1 MNTWTF
7 TMSNE
12 LKFIEVI
19 FWFVTMSMQQFC
31 LRWNN
36 HQPNFISVFSNLLN
50 NETLVDVTL
59 AAEGRHL
66 QAHKVVLSACST
78 YFQSLFTVNPCQ
90 HPIVI
95 LKDIKFAD
103 LKIMVDFMYY
113 GEVNISQDQ
122 LPSIIKTAESLK
134 IKGLA
139 EMHSAS
145 LTKWPSGS
153 SETGGAE
160 RGESC
165 SPSPSPLS
173 PSFRRKRLRKSS
185 TGSTSGSGDKPEDIN
200 EITLVATNIVKP
212 EPLIVS
218 QESGENLRRPVNTS
232 TESQGSIDEDQI
244 SIMSNMENSSTNTPA
259 QSDGSIQDVS
269 QQSGGNI
276 GQSSVPSQPP
286 VHQGLQWTIMEH
298 TYPRFALSSCQT
310 NLSIQASSA
319 FTTPEITATSTISEQ
334 YSGTSTTGSSCALTN
349 YSNSA
354 HGTLQHASSGG
365 PSPSTQ
371 CPSNCQ
377 SPCASPQTAIKR
389 KRSTNPQADENFIRA
404 LDAVRYGGIGFCKA
418 ARMYGVNN
426 RTLWLE
432 YKKRGYP
439 NNRPSLKSRVKQ
451 EVNSSPPPPPPP
463 APPAQPM
470 NSQSPTPMGPPTT
483 PHSTHNTHSTHTMLT
498 SPHTMLSGYID
509 SRHTDYA
516 LPIPQCK
523 QTPVKRARLLMRQ
536 PRVKKEPSHLSPD
549 SETTT
554 CSPHIVSSSIHA
566 TTPTL
571 NLPQTS
577 RSWEESRI
585 SPPPHSMLVNQPNLL
600 TVTTSTNLLTV
611 PQPSYL
617 TKQHSH
623 PLLTSQQQSTSGNYW
638 IHRQHSNPEF
648 PGRTTSP
655 SIVVEPAPIVKT
667 EEEVCEMAATT
678 PVSEATSGG
687 GGGGTSTIAI
697 SGGLRIKTI
706 ELRRSSSSPQTSSS
720 SSREPREGTGD
731 QRLGHCPVLREGP
744 ALGCNHCWNTIDA
757 HGRILRRKTKYHCPE
772 CQINLCIVPCFQE
785 YHEQRRDLISKLK
798 PLPKTSSV

>member
-1 MNTWTF
+1 
-7 TMSNE
+7 
-12 LKFIEVI
+12 
-19 FWFVTMSMQQFC
+19 MSMQQFC

-59 AAEGRHL
+59 AAEGRQI

-95 LKDIKFAD
+95 LKDIKFSD

-139 EMHSAS
+139 EMHTAS

-153 SETGGAE
+153 SETGGGD

-185 TGSTSGSGDKPEDIN
+185 TGSTSGSGDKPEEIN

-244 SIMSNMENSSTNTPA
+244 SIMSNMETSSANTPA

-269 QQSGGNI
+269 QQSAGNI
-276 GQSSVPSQPP
+276 AQSSVSSQAP

-298 TYPRFALSSCQT
+298 TYHPRFALSSCQT

-319 FTTPEITATSTISEQ
+319 FTTPEITASSTISDQ

-349 YSNSA
+349 YPNSS
-354 HGTLQHASSGG
+354 HGTLQHVSSGG

-418 ARMYGVNN
+418 ARMFGVNN

-451 EVNSSPPPPPPP
+451 EVNSSPPPS

-498 SPHTMLSGYID
+498 SHSPHTMLSGYID

-516 LPIPQCK
+516 LPILHCK
-523 QTPVKRARLLMRQ
+523 QTQATKRTRLLIRQ
-536 PRVKKEPSHLSPD
+536 TRVKKEPSHLSPD
-549 SETTT
+549 SETST
-554 CSPHIVSSSIHA
+554 SPHIVSTSVHLA
-566 TTPTL
+566 TPTL

-577 RSWEESRI
+577 RSFEESRI
-585 SPPPHSMLVNQPNLL
+585 SPPPHTMLVNQPNLL
-600 TVTTSTNLLTV
+600 TVTTSPNLLTV

-623 PLLTSQQQSTSGNYW
+623 PLLSSQQPSTSGTYW
-638 IHRQHSNPEF
+638 IHRQHLHPEL

-655 SIVVEPAPIVKT
+655 SIVIEPAPVLKT
-667 EEEVCEMAATT
+667 EDEGSEEAPTT
-678 PVSEATSGG
+678 PTTITSEPGTSGG
-687 GGGGTSTIAI
+687 GGT
-697 SGGLRIKTI
+697 SGGLRVKT
-706 ELRRSSSSPQTSSS
+706 ELRRTSSSPQTSSRDF
-720 SSREPREGTGD
+720 RESTGD

-744 ALGCNHCWNTIDA
+744 ALGCNHCWNTIDD

-785 YHEQRRDLISKLK
+785 YHEQRRELISKLK

>member
-1 MNTWTF
+1 
-7 TMSNE
+7 
-12 LKFIEVI
+12 
-19 FWFVTMSMQQFC
+19 MSMQQFC
-31 LRWNN
+31 LRWNY

-59 AAEGRHL
+59 AAEGKQL

-95 LKDIKFAD
+95 LKDVKFSD

-113 GEVNISQDQ
+113 GEVNISEDQ

-134 IKGLA
+134 IKALA
-139 EMHSAS
+139 EMNTAS
-145 LTKWPSGS
+145 LTKWPRGT
-153 SETGGAE
+153 SEPEGGD

-165 SPSPSPLS
+165 SPTPSPLS

-185 TGSTSGSGDKPEDIN
+185 TGSTSGSGEKPEEMN

-218 QESGENLRRPVNTS
+218 QEGNENLRRPVNTN

-244 SIMSNMENSSTNTPA
+244 SIMSNMDNSSAATPA
-259 QSDGSIQDVS
+259 QNDGSIQDMS
-269 QQSGGNI
+269 QQSGGNVT
-276 GQSSVPSQPP
+276 QSSVSSQPP
-286 VHQGLQWTIMEH
+286 AHQGLQWTIMEH

-319 FTTPEITATSTISEQ
+319 FTTPEITASSTMSDQ

-349 YSNSA
+349 YSNSS
-354 HGTLQHASSGG
+354 HGTLQHASSSG
-365 PSPSTQ
+365 PTPSTQ

-418 ARMYGVNN
+418 ARMFGVNN

-451 EVNSSPPPPPPP
+451 EVNSSPPP
-463 APPAQPM
+463 APSAQPV

-498 SPHTMLSGYID
+498 THSPHTMLSGYID

-516 LPIPQCK
+516 LP
-523 QTPVKRARLLMRQ
+523 
-536 PRVKKEPSHLSPD
+536 S
-549 SETTT
+549 TTM
-554 CSPHIVSSSIHA
+554 P
-566 TTPTL
+566 
-571 NLPQTS
+571 
-577 RSWEESRI
+577 
-585 SPPPHSMLVNQPNLL
+585 
-600 TVTTSTNLLTV
+600 
-611 PQPSYL
+611 
-617 TKQHSH
+617 
-623 PLLTSQQQSTSGNYW
+623 
-638 IHRQHSNPEF
+638 
-648 PGRTTSP
+648 
-655 SIVVEPAPIVKT
+655 
-667 EEEVCEMAATT
+667 
-678 PVSEATSGG
+678 
-687 GGGGTSTIAI
+687 
-697 SGGLRIKTI
+697 
-706 ELRRSSSSPQTSSS
+706 
-720 SSREPREGTGD
+720 
-731 QRLGHCPVLREGP
+731 
-744 ALGCNHCWNTIDA
+744 
-757 HGRILRRKTKYHCPE
+757 
-772 CQINLCIVPCFQE
+772 INLHGVN
-785 YHEQRRDLISKLK
+785 YNAM
-798 PLPKTSSV
+798 

>member
-1 MNTWTF
+1 M
-7 TMSNE
+7 
-12 LKFIEVI
+12 
-19 FWFVTMSMQQFC
+19 MSMQQYC

-59 AAEGRHL
+59 AAEGRQI

-95 LKDIKFAD
+95 LKDIKFSD

-139 EMHSAS
+139 EMHTAS

-153 SETGGAE
+153 SETGGGD

-185 TGSTSGSGDKPEDIN
+185 TGSTSGSGDRPEEIN

-212 EPLIVS
+212 EPLIAS

-244 SIMSNMENSSTNTPA
+244 SIMSNMETSSTNTPA

-269 QQSGGNI
+269 QQSTGGNI
-276 GQSSVPSQPP
+276 GQSSVSSQPP
-286 VHQGLQWTIMEH
+286 SHTHSQGLQWTIMEH
-298 TYPRFALSSCQT
+298 TYHPTRFALSSCQT

-319 FTTPEITATSTISEQ
+319 FTTPEITTSSTISDQ

-349 YSNSA
+349 YPNSS
-354 HGTLQHASSGG
+354 HGTLQHASSSGG
-365 PSPSTQ
+365 PSPSAQ

-418 ARMYGVNN
+418 ARMFGVNN

-451 EVNSSPPPPPPP
+451 EVNSSPPPPPPSQP
-463 APPAQPM
+463 PPAQPM
-470 NSQSPTPMGPPTT
+470 NSSQSPTPMGPPTT

-498 SPHTMLSGYID
+498 SHSPHTMLSGYID
-509 SRHTDYA
+509 RHTDYA
-516 LPIPQCK
+516 LP
-523 QTPVKRARLLMRQ
+523 
-536 PRVKKEPSHLSPD
+536 S
-549 SETTT
+549 TTM
-554 CSPHIVSSSIHA
+554 P
-566 TTPTL
+566 
-571 NLPQTS
+571 
-577 RSWEESRI
+577 
-585 SPPPHSMLVNQPNLL
+585 
-600 TVTTSTNLLTV
+600 
-611 PQPSYL
+611 
-617 TKQHSH
+617 
-623 PLLTSQQQSTSGNYW
+623 
-638 IHRQHSNPEF
+638 
-648 PGRTTSP
+648 
-655 SIVVEPAPIVKT
+655 
-667 EEEVCEMAATT
+667 
-678 PVSEATSGG
+678 
-687 GGGGTSTIAI
+687 
-697 SGGLRIKTI
+697 
-706 ELRRSSSSPQTSSS
+706 
-720 SSREPREGTGD
+720 
-731 QRLGHCPVLREGP
+731 
-744 ALGCNHCWNTIDA
+744 
-757 HGRILRRKTKYHCPE
+757 
-772 CQINLCIVPCFQE
+772 INLHGVN
-785 YHEQRRDLISKLK
+785 YNAM
-798 PLPKTSSV
+798 